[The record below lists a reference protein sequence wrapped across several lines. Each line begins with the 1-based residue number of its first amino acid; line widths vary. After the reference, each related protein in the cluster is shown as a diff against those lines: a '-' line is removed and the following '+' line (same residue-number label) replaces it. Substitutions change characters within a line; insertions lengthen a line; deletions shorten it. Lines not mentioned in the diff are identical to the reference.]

1 MQFSINGGS
10 FSYGENIILDKVNFT
25 IKDKQKIAVVG
36 RNGCGKTTLLK
47 IISGELELDR
57 DDKVS
62 DTLIKANVGNIG
74 TLKQI
79 TFSNEN
85 CTLVEEVRKAY
96 SELVD
101 LKIRI
106 EELSAQMQYDHSD
119 KTVRLF
125 STLQEQF
132 NLLGGYYFE
141 KEYETAIRKFGFTE
155 EDKYKSLSLFSGGQ
169 RTKIAFLKLILSKPD
184 ILLLDEPTNHLDIE
198 SIEWLEDYIKNYSGA
213 VVIVSHDRMFLD
225 KTVQTVFEIEHGHI
239 TEYMGDYTAFTVQKK
254 ALREQQSKLYA
265 AQQKEIQRLE
275 KIADHFI
282 GKPTKASMAK
292 SKLKAIERITPL
304 EKPENSDNRTFKINV
319 DPEQKSFKQV
329 LSVKDLAIGYN
340 KELSR
345 VTVDVL
351 RGERIG
357 IIGGNGLGKSTFLK
371 TIVGKVP
378 ALSGEFTIGR
388 NVDIGYFDQQLA
400 AYNSENTVLSDFSGD
415 FPSLSDT
422 QCRNRLGAFL
432 FTDEDVFKP
441 ISKLSGGEKVRLNLC
456 KILNKNPNFLIL
468 DEPTNHMDIIGKETL
483 EDILLNF
490 AGTVLFVSH
499 DRYFI
504 KKIATSLLVFE
515 KDRVKYYQYGYEQY
529 LADKIKETTV
539 ITQMPTQKR
548 EKKSY
553 TTPLKEQA
561 KKERKL
567 KKAEQLITELDEK
580 IEKIKAEINLPEN
593 QSDYIKLSD
602 LQNSLDAL
610 EEEQLKIMEE
620 WNSLM

>member
-47 IISGELELDR
+47 VISGELELDR
-57 DDKVS
+57 DDKAN
-62 DTLIKANVGNIG
+62 DTMIKSGVGSIG

-79 TFSNEN
+79 TFSDEN

-101 LKIRI
+101 LKIKI
-106 EELSAQMQYDHSD
+106 EELSNQMKYDHSD
-119 KTVRLF
+119 QTVRLF

-141 KEYETAIRKFGFTE
+141 KEYETAIKKFGFTE
-155 EDKYKSLSLFSGGQ
+155 DDKYKAVSLFSGGQ
-169 RTKIAFLKLILSKPD
+169 RTKIAFLKLLLSKPD

-198 SIEWLEDYIKNYSGA
+198 SIEWLEEYIKNYNGA

-225 KTVQTVFEIEHGHI
+225 KTVQIVFEIEHGHI
-239 TEYMGDYTAFTVQKK
+239 TEYKGNYTAFTVQKK
-254 ALREQQSKLYA
+254 ALREQQSKLYT

-304 EKPENSDNRTFKINV
+304 EKPESSDNRTFKINV
-319 DPEQKSFKQV
+319 EPEQKSFKQV
-329 LSVKDLAIGYN
+329 LTVKDLAIGYD

-345 VTVDVL
+345 VTVDIL

-371 TIVGKVP
+371 TLIGKVP

-388 NVDIGYFDQQLA
+388 NVDIGYFEQQLA
-400 AYNSENTVLSDFSGD
+400 AYNSENTVLADFSAD
-415 FPSLSDT
+415 FPSLTDT
-422 QCRNRLGAFL
+422 ECRNKLGAFM
-432 FTDEDVFKP
+432 FTAEDVFKP
-441 ISKLSGGEKVRLNLC
+441 VSALSGGEKVRLNLC

-490 AGTVLFVSH
+490 SGTVLFVSH

-515 KDRVKYYQYGYEQY
+515 KDSVKYYQYGYEQY
-529 LADKIKETTV
+529 LADKEKETAV
-539 ITQMPTQKR
+539 ITQTASPKK
-548 EKKSY
+548 EKKNY

-561 KKERKL
+561 KRERKL
-567 KKAEQLITELDEK
+567 KKAEQLIAELDEK

-593 QSDYIKLSD
+593 QSDYLKLSD
-602 LQNSLDAL
+602 LQNTL
-610 EEEQLKIMEE
+610 ETLEQEQLEVMEE